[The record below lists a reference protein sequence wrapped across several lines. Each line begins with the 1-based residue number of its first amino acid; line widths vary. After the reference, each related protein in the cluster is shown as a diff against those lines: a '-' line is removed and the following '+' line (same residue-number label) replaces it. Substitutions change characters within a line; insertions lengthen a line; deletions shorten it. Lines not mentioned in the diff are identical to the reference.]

1 MTAASDNLSEN
12 GGAAGN
18 GDHLGRVERDLNT
31 VDAALAA
38 LNAHDLEGAEALAA
52 DLEGAEAL
60 AADLEGSRAGTPRPV
75 ADPQEG
81 DSEAQGC
88 RSQVSAGDGLV

>member
-52 DLEGAEAL
+52 DLEG
-60 AADLEGSRAGTPRPV
+60 SRAGTPRPV